1 MSSDSNR
8 LNIEVRV
15 PLWAIL
21 YAIRYGMGRFSHAS
35 EDSVELAESFWDN
48 FPRFIQE
55 QIIRDWRRT
64 QRQRFTG
71 LDDPQLAERWD
82 RLAARLQEGKP

>member
-21 YAIRYGMGRFSHAS
+21 YAIRYGMGRLTYAA
-35 EDSVELAESFWDN
+35 DQACDLAEQHWDN
-48 FPRFIQE
+48 FPAYVQQ
-55 QIIRDWRRT
+55 QIVSDWNYH
-64 QRQRFTG
+64 QHLGTG
-71 LDDPQLAERWD
+71 LGDPQLAERWE